1 MNQAHSDS
9 AFCTLFAATVASPA
23 TRRLDLTG
31 AWSFSAAGSDAWHPA
46 TVPGCNFTDLFAN
59 GLIPDPMQAD
69 HETELQWIEQKD
81 WVYRREFQLS
91 AAELQSH
98 VWQLEALGLDT
109 FADIYLNG
117 QLLASTDNMFVGYQL
132 DCRSFLVAGNNLLE
146 IYFHSP
152 INKVK
157 PLQLASGMVYPA
169 ENDKS
174 DDKLSVYVRK
184 APCHFGW
191 DWGPR
196 FVSSGIW
203 RGIALVGHQAVKI
216 ADLQFTQLAL
226 TTAEASLR
234 FDLDFTV
241 LTPGQYQLHLQ
252 CSARSELNQT
262 VTLELAAGQQQFQWL
277 LQMQQPELWWPAGLG
292 EAFLYPFSVTI
303 HDTNSQQLLAER
315 CLQIGLRTVE
325 VINENDADGQSF
337 YFKVNGLPVFMKGAN
352 YIPASAFP
360 GSLTAADY
368 QREFAAVSAANMNM
382 LRVWGGGF
390 YQDEQ
395 FYQLADQH
403 GVLIWQDFMFAC
415 SLYPGDVDFL
425 ANVERE
431 ARYNIKRLR
440 NHPCIAMWCGN
451 NEVDMGIAR
460 WDWPQK
466 FGYSEQLFTKLK
478 QDYCQLFGQLLPGLV
493 QQLDGD
499 RFYLR
504 SSPISFWEDD
514 ADHLANHHFWGVW
527 HGEQPFTEY
536 QKRIPRFMSEYG
548 FQSFPLQSSVD
559 KFLPKAEQR
568 LESPMLTVHQKHP
581 RGNKLILSYLADE
594 FLLPKDFEQLL
605 YLSQVQQALGLK
617 LAFDAHRG
625 AMPFCMGTLYW
636 QLNDTWPAASWSG
649 IDYYGRWKALHYQAA
664 RSFRAQS
671 LIFCEDFCEQLS
683 EQDQQLQLKL
693 VSDSPQAFA
702 ATLQLRLLD
711 FSGQVLFQQSHQI
724 SVAPLQVT
732 QVQQWSLAEL
742 TKLGDDRQLVLHAQL
757 LSSADGRVLTDNL
770 HFFRPNRELQL
781 QQAAAQLQ
789 ISAIDGLLTVRLQSH
804 TLLRQV
810 LLELPD
816 LEGKVLNFSDNF
828 IDLLANEP
836 MVVTAVIADSTSAQI
851 LALASQLRVRSL
863 VDAYQST
870 LYQSTAGNGAPV

>member
-1 MNQAHSDS
+1 MNQAHSDT
-9 AFCTLFAATVASPA
+9 AFCSHSAATVATMAS
-23 TRRLDLTG
+23 RRFDLTG
-31 AWSFSAAGSDAWHPA
+31 GWSFSQADSALWYPA

-59 GLIPDPMQAD
+59 GLIADPMQAD
-69 HETELQWIEQKD
+69 HETQLQWIEQKD

-91 AAELQSH
+91 AAELQSR

-132 DCRSFLVAGNNLLE
+132 DCQSLLVAGSNLLQ

-152 INKVK
+152 IHKVK

-226 TTAEASLR
+226 SAEAASLQ

-241 LTPGQYQLHLQ
+241 LTPGKYQLQLQ
-252 CSARSELNQT
+252 CSARPELNQT
-262 VTLELAAGQQQFQWL
+262 VTLELAAGTQQFQWL
-277 LQMQQPELWWPAGLG
+277 LAMQQPELWWPAGLG
-292 EAFLYPFSVTI
+292 EAFLYPFSVSVY
-303 HDTNSQQLLAER
+303 DANSQQLLAER
-315 CLQIGLRTVE
+315 SLQIGLRTVE
-325 VINENDADGQSF
+325 VINENDADGQNF

-360 GSLTAADY
+360 GSLTATDY

-415 SLYPGDVDFL
+415 SLYPGDAAFL

-431 ARYNIKRLR
+431 ASYNIKRLR
-440 NHPCIAMWCGN
+440 NHACIAMWCGN

-466 FGYSEQLFTKLK
+466 FGYSEQLFAKLK

-568 LESPMLTVHQKHP
+568 LESKMLTVHQKHP
-581 RGNKLILSYLADE
+581 RGNKLIQSYLADE
-594 FLLPKDFEQLL
+594 YQQPKDFEQLL

-617 LAFDAHRG
+617 LAFDAHRA

-664 RSFRAQS
+664 RSFRPQS
-671 LIFCEDFCEQLS
+671 LVFAAKDEQLS
-683 EQDQQLQLKL
+683 LTLI
-693 VSDSPQAFA
+693 SDSQALLA
-702 ATLQLRLLD
+702 AKLQLRLLD
-711 FSGQVLFQQSHQI
+711 FSGAVLLEQQQPV
-724 SVAPLQVT
+724 SVLPLQAT
-732 QVQQWSLAEL
+732 LLQCWALPEL
-742 TKLGDDRQLVLHAQL
+742 RALGDDRKLVLHAQL
-757 LSSADGRVLTDNL
+757 LSLTDGRVLTDNL
-770 HFFRPNRELQL
+770 HFFRPNRQLQL
-781 QQAAAQLQ
+781 QPAKASVQL
-789 ISAIDGLLTVRLQSH
+789 SATDGLLRVRVQST
-804 TLLRQV
+804 TLLRQL

-816 LEGKVLNFSDNF
+816 QEGKVLNFSDNF
-828 IDLLANEP
+828 IDVLANEP
-836 MVVTAVIADSTSAQI
+836 VEVTVALPDLTSSQI
-851 LALASQLRVRSL
+851 LELVSQLRVRSL
-863 VDAYQST
+863 VDSYAKVEVSQVT
-870 LYQSTAGNGAPV
+870 L

>member
-1 MNQAHSDS
+1 MNQAYRDTATCSN
-9 AFCTLFAATVASPA
+9 AAATIASPA
-23 TRRLDLTG
+23 THRLDLTG
-31 AWSFSAAGSDAWHPA
+31 NWLFQQAGSDRWHPA
-46 TVPGCNFTDLFAN
+46 VVPGCNFTDLFAN
-59 GLIPDPMQAD
+59 GLISDPMQAD
-69 HETELQWIEQKD
+69 HETMLQWIERED
-81 WVYRREFQLS
+81 WVYRREFELTTVQ
-91 AAELQSH
+91 LQSRR
-98 VWQLEALGLDT
+98 WQLEALGLDT
-109 FADIYLNG
+109 FADVYLNG
-117 QLLASTDNMFVGYQL
+117 QLLASTNNMFIGYQL
-132 DCRSFLVAGNNLLE
+132 DCQSLLVVGNNLLE

-152 INKVK
+152 IHKVK

-203 RGIALVGHQAVKI
+203 RGIALVGHLAVKI
-216 ADLQFTQLAL
+216 DDWQFTQRAL
-226 TTAEASLR
+226 TADAASLQ

-241 LTPGQYQLHLQ
+241 FTPGQYQLQLQ
-252 CSARSELNQT
+252 CSVRPELHQR
-262 VTLELAAGQQQFQWL
+262 VTLELTAGAQQFQWL

-292 EAFLYPFSVTI
+292 EAYLYPFSVSV
-303 HDTNSQQLLAER
+303 HDANSQQLLAQQAR
-315 CLQIGLRTVE
+315 QIGLRTVE

-352 YIPASAFP
+352 YIPASVFP

-382 LRVWGGGF
+382 LRVWGGGY

-415 SLYPGDVDFL
+415 SLYPGDAAFL

-431 ARYNIKRLR
+431 ARYNIQRLR

-466 FGYSEQLFTKLK
+466 FGYSEVLFTKLK
-478 QDYCQLFGQLLPGLV
+478 QDYCQLFGRLLPDLV

-527 HGEQPFTEY
+527 HGEQPFSEY

-559 KFLPKAEQR
+559 KFLAKAEQR

-581 RGNKLILSYLADE
+581 RGNKLIQSYLADE
-594 FLLPKDFEQLL
+594 FLPPKDFEQLL

-617 LAFDAHRG
+617 LAFDAHRA

-671 LIFCEDFCEQLS
+671 LVFATKDEQLS
-683 EQDQQLQLKL
+683 LTLI
-693 VSDSPQAFA
+693 SDSQTVLVAK
-702 ATLQLRLLD
+702 LHIRLLD
-711 FSGQVLFQQSHQI
+711 FSGTVLLEQQQAV
-724 SVAPLQVT
+724 SVLPLQST
-732 QVQQWSLAEL
+732 LLQSWALAEL
-742 TKLGDDRQLVLHAQL
+742 SAFGDDRQLVLHAQL
-757 LSSADGRVLTDNL
+757 LSLVDGQVLTDNL
-770 HFFRPNRELQL
+770 HFFRPNRLLQL
-781 QQAAAQLQ
+781 QPAKASLQL
-789 ISAIDGLLTVRLQSH
+789 SATNGLLRVRLQST
-804 TLLRQV
+804 TLLRQL

-816 LEGKVLNFSDNF
+816 QEGKVLNFSDNF
-828 IDLLANEP
+828 IDVLANEP
-836 MVVTAVIADSTSAQI
+836 VEVTVALPDLTSAQI
-851 LALASQLRVRSL
+851 LALASQLQLRSL
-863 VDAYQST
+863 VDSYA
-870 LYQSTAGNGAPV
+870 TAEISQVSV

>member
-1 MNQAHSDS
+1 MTLAHSGTECS
-9 AFCTLFAATVASPA
+9 VNATTTVAAPA
-23 TRRLDLTG
+23 SLRLDLTG
-31 AWSFSAAGSDAWHPA
+31 GWLFSQAGSDTWYPA

-59 GLIPDPMQAD
+59 GLIADPMQAD
-69 HETELQWIEQKD
+69 HETGLQWIERED
-81 WVYRREFQLS
+81 WIYRLSFELGAAQLH
-91 AAELQSH
+91 SH
-98 VWQLEALGLDT
+98 RWQLEALGLDT
-109 FADIYLNG
+109 FADVYLNG
-117 QLLASTDNMFVGYQL
+117 QLLASTDNMFVGQQW
-132 DCRSFLVAGNNLLE
+132 DCQALLLAGTNQLE

-152 INKVK
+152 IKRVK

-203 RGIALVGHQAVKI
+203 RGIAFVGHQAVRMD
-216 ADLQFTQLAL
+216 DLQFTQRAL
-226 TTAEASLR
+226 TSAEARLQ

-241 LTPGQYQLHLQ
+241 LTAGTYQLQLQ
-252 CSARSELNQT
+252 CSTRPELTQKI
-262 VTLELAAGQQQFQWL
+262 TLELTAGPQQYQWL
-277 LQMQQPELWWPAGLG
+277 LDMPQPELWWPAGLG
-292 EAFLYPFSVTI
+292 DAFLHPFSVRI
-303 HDTNSQQLLAER
+303 QHHDSQQLLAER
-315 CLQIGLRTVE
+315 SLQIGLRTVE
-325 VINENDADGQSF
+325 VINENDAEGQSF

-368 QREFAAVSAANMNM
+368 QREFAAVSNAGMNM

-415 SLYPGDVDFL
+415 SLYPGDAAFL

-440 NHPCIAMWCGN
+440 NHPCIALWCGN

-466 FGYSEQLFTKLK
+466 FGYSEALFSKLK

-493 QQLDGD
+493 QQLDPA

-527 HGEQPFTEY
+527 HGEQPFSEY

-548 FQSFPLQSSVD
+548 FQSFPLKSSVD
-559 KFLPKAEQR
+559 KFLSQAEQR

-581 RGNKLILSYLADE
+581 RGNKLIQSYLADE
-594 FLLPKDFEQLL
+594 YQQPKDFGQLL

-617 LAFDAHRG
+617 LAFDAHRA

-636 QLNDTWPAASWSG
+636 QFNDTWPAASWSG

-671 LIFCEDFCEQLS
+671 LVFK
-683 EQDQQLQLKL
+683 EQDQQLQLSL
-693 VSDSPQAFA
+693 VSDSPQPFA
-702 ATLQLRLLD
+702 ATLKLRLLD
-711 FSGQVLFQQSHQI
+711 FNGQQLWSESQPVT
-724 SVAPLQVT
+724 VAPLQVT
-732 QVQQWSLAEL
+732 QVRQWLRSEL
-742 TKLGDDRQLVLHAQL
+742 TRLADDRQLVLHAQL
-757 LSSADGRVLTDNL
+757 LSAADGRVFTDNL
-770 HFFRPNRELQL
+770 HFFRPNRELLL
-781 QQAAAQLQ
+781 QSAAADVQC
-789 ISAIDGLLTVRLQSH
+789 SATDGLLQVRLQSQ

-816 LEGKVLNFSDNF
+816 LEGQVLNFSDNF

-836 MVVTAVIADSTSAQI
+836 VEVTLTLPGQPSAQI
-851 LALASQLRVRSL
+851 LSLAAKLRVQSL
-863 VDAYQST
+863 VDSYQGPALTEHQQAVS
-870 LYQSTAGNGAPV
+870 NGAPLWI

>member
-1 MNQAHSDS
+1 MNQAHSDT
-9 AFCTLFAATVASPA
+9 AFCINATATVASPA
-23 TRRLDLTG
+23 ASRLDLTSN
-31 AWSFSAAGSDAWHPA
+31 WFFQQAGSTAWFPA

-59 GLIPDPMQAD
+59 GLIQDPMQAD
-69 HETELQWIEQKD
+69 HESQLQWIELED
-81 WVYRREFQLS
+81 WVYRCEFQVT
-91 AAELQSH
+91 AAQLQSQS
-98 VWQLEALGLDT
+98 WQLEALGLDT

-132 DCRSFLVAGNNLLE
+132 DCQSLLVTGNNLLE

-152 INKVK
+152 IHQVK

-203 RGIALVGHQAVKI
+203 RGIALVGHHKVKI
-216 ADLQFTQLAL
+216 DDLQFTQVSL
-226 TTAEASLR
+226 TTAAASLQ

-241 LTPGQYQLHLQ
+241 LTPGPYQLQLQ
-252 CSARSELNQT
+252 SSTRPELKQT
-262 VTLELAAGQQQFQWL
+262 VALELAAGQQQFQWL

-292 EAFLYPFSVTI
+292 EAYLYPFSVSVY
-303 HDTNSQQLLAER
+303 DANSQQLLAER
-315 CLQIGLRTVE
+315 GLQIGLRTVE

-368 QREFAAVSAANMNM
+368 QREFAAISAANMNM

-390 YQDEQ
+390 YQDEL

-415 SLYPGDVDFL
+415 SLYPGDAGFL

-466 FGYSEQLFTKLK
+466 FGYSEQLFSKLK
-478 QDYCQLFGQLLPGLV
+478 HDYCQLFGQLLPGLV
-493 QQLDGD
+493 KQLDGD

-581 RGNKLILSYLADE
+581 RGNKLIQSYLADE
-594 FLLPKDFEQLL
+594 YQLPKDFEQLL

-617 LAFDAHRG
+617 LAFDAHRA

-671 LIFCEDFCEQLS
+671 LVFSEQLS
-683 EQDQQLQLKL
+683 AQDQQLQLKL

-702 ATLQLRLLD
+702 ATLALRLLD
-711 FSGQVLFQQSHQI
+711 FSGQVLFRQSQQI
-724 SVAPLQVT
+724 SVVPLQVT

-742 TKLGDDRQLVLHAQL
+742 TRLGDDRQFVLHAQL

-781 QQAAAQLQ
+781 QQATAQLQ
-789 ISAIDGLLTVRLQSH
+789 INAIDGLLTVRLQSH

-836 MVVTAVIADSTSAQI
+836 VEVTAALPDLTSAQI
-851 LALASQLRVRSL
+851 LALATQLRVRSL
-863 VDAYQST
+863 VDSYHSK
-870 LYQSTAGNGAPV
+870 AGNGAPV

>member
-1 MNQAHSDS
+1 MDLMTLAHSGTE
-9 AFCTLFAATVASPA
+9 FFVNAAAEVAEPA
-23 TRRLDLTG
+23 SLRLDLTG
-31 AWSFSAAGSDAWHPA
+31 NWLFQQVGAERWHPA

-69 HETELQWIEQKD
+69 HETQLQWIERED
-81 WVYRREFQLS
+81 WRYQLEFQLS
-91 AAELQSH
+91 AAQLQSH
-98 VWQLEALGLDT
+98 RWQLEALGLDT

-132 DCRSFLVAGNNLLE
+132 DCQPLLVAGNNLLE

-157 PLQLASGMVYPA
+157 PQQLASGMVYPA

-203 RGIALVGHQAVKI
+203 RGIALVGHLAAKI
-216 ADLQFTQLAL
+216 DDLQFTQLAL
-226 TTAEASLR
+226 SSEAASLQ
-234 FDLDFTV
+234 FDLDLTV
-241 LTPGQYQLHLQ
+241 LSAGQYQLQLQ
-252 CSARSELNQT
+252 CSKRPELKQC
-262 VTLELAAGQQQFQWL
+262 VLVDLAAGAQQYQWHL
-277 LQMQQPELWWPAGLG
+277 DMPQPELWWPAGLG
-292 EAFLYPFSVTI
+292 EAFLYPFSVAVY
-303 HDTNSQQLLAER
+303 DANSQQLLAER
-315 CLQIGLRTVE
+315 SLQIGLRTVE

-368 QREFAAVSAANMNM
+368 QREFAAVSAAGMNM

-415 SLYPGDVDFL
+415 SLYPGDADFL

-440 NHPCIAMWCGN
+440 NHPCLAMWCGN

-466 FGYSEQLFTKLK
+466 FGYSEALFSKLK

-493 QQLDGD
+493 KQLDGD

-527 HGEQPFTEY
+527 HGEQPFSEY

-559 KFLPKAEQR
+559 KFLPQAEQR
-568 LESPMLTVHQKHP
+568 LDSAMLTVHQKHP
-581 RGNKLILSYLADE
+581 RGNKLIQSYLAGE
-594 FLLPKDFEQLL
+594 FHPPKDFEQLL

-617 LAFDAHRG
+617 LAFDAHRA

-664 RSFRAQS
+664 RSFRPQS
-671 LIFCEDFCEQLS
+671 LVFAVKDEQLT
-683 EQDQQLQLKL
+683 LTLI
-693 VSDSPQAFA
+693 SDSAIAFA
-702 ATLQLRLLD
+702 ARLQIRLLD
-711 FSGQVLFQQSHQI
+711 FSGTLLLEQQR
-724 SVAPLQVT
+724 SVSVCPLQAKKVE
-732 QVQQWSLAEL
+732 QWSLAEL
-742 TKLGDDRQLVLHAQL
+742 TRLGDDRQLVLHVQL
-757 LSSADGRVLTDNL
+757 VSLTDGLVFTDNL
-770 HFFRPNRELQL
+770 HFFRPHQQLCLQ
-781 QQAAAQLQ
+781 
-789 ISAIDGLLTVRLQSH
+789 SATADVQCSAVDGLLQVRLQSQ

-816 LEGKVLNFSDNF
+816 QESTVLNFSDNF

-836 MVVTAVIADSTSAQI
+836 AEVTLALPGQTPTQI
-851 LALASQLRVRSL
+851 LALAARLRVQSL
-863 VDAYQST
+863 VDSYQAPALHEQLQALS
-870 LYQSTAGNGAPV
+870 NGVPL

>member
-9 AFCTLFAATVASPA
+9 AFCTHFAATDTSPA

-31 AWSFSAAGSDAWHPA
+31 AWSFAEAGSDAWHPA

-59 GLIPDPMQAD
+59 GLIADPMQAD
-69 HETELQWIEQKD
+69 HETALQWIEQKD

-91 AAELQSH
+91 AAELQSR

-117 QLLASTDNMFVGYQL
+117 QKLASTDNMFVGYQL
-132 DCRSFLVAGNNLLE
+132 DCQSLLVAGLNQLQ

-152 INKVK
+152 IHQVK

-174 DDKLSVYVRK
+174 ADKLSVYVRK

-216 ADLQFTQLAL
+216 DDLQFRQRAL
-226 TTAEASLR
+226 SAAAASLQ
-234 FDLDFTV
+234 FDLDFSV
-241 LTPGQYQLHLQ
+241 LTPGPYQLQLQ
-252 CSARSELNQT
+252 CSARPELQQT
-262 VTLELAAGQQQFQWL
+262 VTLQLPAGAQQYQWL
-277 LQMQQPELWWPAGLG
+277 LEMQQPELWWPAGLG
-292 EAFLYPFSVTI
+292 EAFLYPFSVRI
-303 HDTNSQQLLAER
+303 QDANSQQLLAER
-315 CLQIGLRTVE
+315 SLQIGLRTVE
-325 VINENDADGQSF
+325 IINENDADGQSF

-360 GSLTAADY
+360 GSLTAEDY

-415 SLYPGDVDFL
+415 SLYPGDADFL

-478 QDYCQLFGQLLPGLV
+478 QDYCLLFGKLLPGLV

-568 LESPMLTVHQKHP
+568 LESQMLTVHQKHP
-581 RGNKLILSYLADE
+581 RGNKLIQSYLADE
-594 FLLPKDFEQLL
+594 FHQPKDFEQLL

-617 LAFDAHRG
+617 LAFDAHRA

-671 LIFCEDFCEQLS
+671 LVFSEQLS
-683 EQDQQLQLKL
+683 EQDHKLTLKL
-693 VSDSPQAFA
+693 VSDSPLAIA

-711 FSGQVLFQQSHQI
+711 FSGKVWFRQSQQI
-724 SVAPLQVT
+724 SAAPLQVA
-732 QVQQWSLAEL
+732 QLQQWSLTEL
-742 TKLGDDRQLVLHAQL
+742 TTFADDRQLVLHAQL

-781 QQAAAQLQ
+781 QQASAVLQ
-789 ISAIDGLLTVRLQSH
+789 VSAVDGLLTVRLQSH

-816 LEGKVLNFSDNF
+816 LEGSVLNFSDNF

-836 MVVTAVIADSTSAQI
+836 VAVTLALPGCPAEQL
-851 LALASQLRVRSL
+851 LALAARLRVQSL
-863 VDAYQST
+863 VDSYQANT
-870 LYQSTAGNGAPV
+870 LYDPQAVSNGVPL

>member
-1 MNQAHSDS
+1 MNQTHSGTECGS
-9 AFCTLFAATVASPA
+9 HAAVEVAGPA
-23 TRRLDLTG
+23 SLRLDLTG
-31 AWSFSAAGSDAWHPA
+31 QWQFSQAGADCWYQA

-59 GLIPDPMQAD
+59 GLIADPMQAD
-69 HETELQWIEQKD
+69 HETQLQWIEQED
-81 WVYRREFQLS
+81 WRYRCQFQLS
-91 AAELQSH
+91 AAQLHSH
-98 VWQLEALGLDT
+98 RWQLEALGLDT

-132 DCRSFLVAGNNLLE
+132 DCQALLVAGCNVLE

-152 INKVK
+152 IKRVK
-157 PLQLASGMVYPA
+157 PLQVASGMVYPA

-203 RGIALVGHQAVKI
+203 RAIALVGQQAVKI
-216 ADLQFTQLAL
+216 DDLQFTQLAL
-226 TTAEASLR
+226 SSEAASLQ
-234 FDLDFTV
+234 FDLDWTV
-241 LTPGQYQLHLQ
+241 LTAGQYQLQLQ
-252 CSARSELNQT
+252 CSKRPELNQQ
-262 VTLELAAGQQQFQWL
+262 VRLELAAGVQQYQWH
-277 LQMQQPELWWPAGLG
+277 LQMPDPELWWPAGLG
-292 EAFLYPFSVTI
+292 EAFLYPFSVSV
-303 HDTNSQQLLAER
+303 HDSNSQKLLAQQS
-315 CLQIGLRTVE
+315 LQIGLRTVE
-325 VINENDADGQSF
+325 VMNENDAYGQSF

-360 GSLTAADY
+360 GTLTAADY
-368 QREFAAVSAANMNM
+368 QREFAAVSAAGMNM

-395 FYQLADQH
+395 FYQLADQY

-415 SLYPGDVDFL
+415 SLYPGDTDFL

-440 NHPCIAMWCGN
+440 KHPCLAMWCGN

-466 FGYSEQLFTKLK
+466 FGYSEALFQQLK
-478 QDYCQLFGQLLPGLV
+478 QDYCKLFGQLLPGLV
-493 QQLDGD
+493 QQLDAD

-514 ADHLANHHFWGVW
+514 SDHLANHHFWGVW
-527 HGEQPFTEY
+527 HGEQPFSEY

-568 LESPMLTVHQKHP
+568 LDSAMLTVHQKHP
-581 RGNKLILSYLADE
+581 RGNKLIQSYLAGE
-594 FLLPKDFEQLL
+594 FHLPKDFSQLL

-617 LAFDAHRG
+617 LAFDAHRA

-664 RSFRAQS
+664 RSFRPQS
-671 LIFCEDFCEQLS
+671 LVFAAKDEQLT
-683 EQDQQLQLKL
+683 LTLI
-693 VSDSPQAFA
+693 SDSAIGFA
-702 ATLQLRLLD
+702 ARLQIRLLD
-711 FSGQVLFQQSHQI
+711 FSGTLLLEQQR
-724 SVAPLQVT
+724 SVSVCPLQAKKIE
-732 QVQQWSLAEL
+732 QWSLAEL
-742 TKLGDDRQLVLHAQL
+742 TRLGDDRQLVLHVQL
-757 LSSADGRVLTDNL
+757 LSLTDGRVFTDNL
-770 HFFRPNRELQL
+770 HFFRPNQELLL
-781 QQAAAQLQ
+781 Q
-789 ISAIDGLLTVRLQSH
+789 SATADVQCSATDGLLRVRLQSQ

-816 LEGKVLNFSDNF
+816 QEGTVLNFSDNF

-836 MVVTAVIADSTSAQI
+836 VEVMLTLPGCRAEQI
-851 LALASQLRVRSL
+851 TALASGLRLQSL
-863 VDAYQST
+863 VDSYHPHVLHQQQQVVS
-870 LYQSTAGNGAPV
+870 NGVPL

>member
-1 MNQAHSDS
+1 MNQTHSGTEYGS
-9 AFCTLFAATVASPA
+9 HAAVEVAGPA
-23 TRRLDLTG
+23 SLRLELTG
-31 AWSFSAAGSDAWHPA
+31 QWQFSQAGADCWYQA

-59 GLIPDPMQAD
+59 GLIADPMQAD
-69 HETELQWIEQKD
+69 HETQLQWIEQED
-81 WVYRREFQLS
+81 WRYRRQFQLS
-91 AAELQSH
+91 AAQLQSH
-98 VWQLEALGLDT
+98 RWQLEALGLDT

-132 DCRSFLVAGNNLLE
+132 DCQALLVAGLNVLE

-152 INKVK
+152 IKRVK
-157 PLQLASGMVYPA
+157 PMQVASGMVYPA

-203 RGIALVGHQAVKI
+203 RGIALVGQQAASI
-216 ADLQFTQLAL
+216 DDWQFSQLAL
-226 TTAEASLR
+226 TAEAASLR
-234 FDLDFTV
+234 FDIDFT
-241 LTPGQYQLHLQ
+241 LFEAGLYQLRLD
-252 CSARSELNQT
+252 CSKRPELNQA
-262 VTLELAAGQQQFQWL
+262 VSLQLAAGAQHYQCRVEIPK
-277 LQMQQPELWWPAGLG
+277 PELWWPAGLG
-292 EAFLYPFSVTI
+292 EAFLYPFSLTI
-303 HDTNSQQLLAER
+303 HAADQQQLLAQR
-315 CLQIGLRTVE
+315 SWQIGLRTVE

-337 YFKVNGLPVFMKGAN
+337 YFKVNGLPVFIKGAN

-360 GSLTAADY
+360 GTLTAADY
-368 QREFAAVSAANMNM
+368 QREFAAISKANMNM

-415 SLYPGDVDFL
+415 SLYPADADFL

-431 ARYNIKRLR
+431 ARYNIRRLR
-440 NHPCIAMWCGN
+440 NHPCIAIWCGN

-466 FGYSEQLFTKLK
+466 FGYSEALFQQLK
-478 QDYCQLFGQLLPGLV
+478 QDYCKLFGQLLPGLV
-493 QQLDGD
+493 QQLDAD

-514 ADHLANHHFWGVW
+514 SDHLANHHFWGVW

-536 QKRIPRFMSEYG
+536 QNRIPRFMSEYG

-559 KFLPKAEQR
+559 KFLPQAEQR
-568 LESPMLTVHQKHP
+568 LDSAMLTVHQKHP
-581 RGNKLILSYLADE
+581 RGNKLIQSYLVGE
-594 FLLPKDFEQLL
+594 FHLPKDFSQLL

-617 LAFDAHRG
+617 LAFDAHRA

-664 RSFRAQS
+664 RSFRPQS
-671 LIFCEDFCEQLS
+671 LVFAEK
-683 EQDQQLQLKL
+683 DQQLQLSL
-693 VSDSPQAFA
+693 VSDSPQPFA
-702 ATLQLRLLD
+702 ARLQLRLLD
-711 FSGQVLFQQSHQI
+711 FSGQLLWSESQPVT
-724 SVAPLQVT
+724 VAPLQVR
-732 QVQQWSLAEL
+732 QVRQWLRTEL
-742 TKLGDDRQLVLHAQL
+742 TGLADDRQLVLHAQL
-757 LSSADGRVLTDNL
+757 LSLTDGRVVTDNL
-770 HFFRPNRELQL
+770 HFFRPNRELLL
-781 QQAAAQLQ
+781 QSATADVQCSAA
-789 ISAIDGLLTVRLQSH
+789 DGLLQVRLQSQ

-810 LLELPD
+810 LLEFPEQ
-816 LEGKVLNFSDNF
+816 EGTVLNFSDNF

-836 MVVTAVIADSTSAQI
+836 VEVTLGLPGYRAEQI
-851 LALASQLRVRSL
+851 TALASGLRLQSL
-863 VDAYQST
+863 VDSYHPHALHEHQQAVS
-870 LYQSTAGNGAPV
+870 NGVPL

>member
-1 MNQAHSDS
+1 MSKPFKES
-9 AFCTLFAATVASPA
+9 ALAATLCAEEI
-23 TRRLDLTG
+23 RLDLS
-31 AWSFSAAGSDAWHPA
+31 ADWHFSQAGSDLWYPA
-46 TVPGCNFTDLFAN
+46 TVPGCNFTDLYAN

-69 HETELQWIEQKD
+69 HETQLQWIETKD
-81 WVYRREFQLS
+81 WCYRREFHVT
-91 AAELQSH
+91 AAELASRQ
-98 VWQLEALGLDT
+98 WQLEALGLDT

-117 QLLASTDNMFVGYQL
+117 QLLASTENMFIGYQF
-132 DCRSFLVAGNNLLE
+132 DCQSLLVAGENRLE

-157 PLQLASGMVYPA
+157 PLQLASGMTYPA

-203 RGIALVGHQAVKI
+203 RGIALLGRAAVSL
-216 ADLQFTQLAL
+216 DDFHCNQTAL
-226 TTAEASLR
+226 SAELASLT

-241 LTPGQYQLHLQ
+241 LTAGRYQLQLA
-252 CSARSELNQT
+252 CKDRPELSQS
-262 VTLELAAGQQQFQWL
+262 VSLELAVGQQHWQWQL
-277 LQMQQPELWWPAGLG
+277 AISQPELWWPAGLG
-292 EAFLYPFSVTI
+292 EAFLYQFSVTARREPTL
-303 HDTNSQQLLAER
+303 TNSGDLLAQKT
-315 CLQIGLRTVE
+315 LNIGLRTIE
-325 VINENDADGQSF
+325 VINENDAEGQSF

-360 GSLTAADY
+360 GSLTTTDY
-368 QREFAAVSAANMNM
+368 EREFAAVSAARMNM

-390 YQDEQ
+390 YQDDK
-395 FYQLADQH
+395 FYQLADEH

-415 SLYPGDVDFL
+415 SLYPADTAFL
-425 ANVERE
+425 ANVESE

-440 NHPCIAMWCGN
+440 NHACLAMWCGN

-460 WDWPQK
+460 WDWPEK
-466 FGYSEQLFTKLK
+466 FGYSEPLFQQLK
-478 QDYCQLFGQLLPGLV
+478 QDYCRLFGTLLPGLV
-493 QQLDGD
+493 QELDAS

-559 KFLPKAEQR
+559 RFLPKAEQR
-568 LESPMLTVHQKHP
+568 LESAMLTVHQKHP
-581 RGNKLILSYLADE
+581 RGNKLIQSYLTDE
-594 FLLPKDFEQLL
+594 FQQPNDFEQLL

-617 LAFDAHRG
+617 LAFDAHRA

-664 RSFRAQS
+664 RSFRPQS
-671 LIFCEDFCEQLS
+671 LVFSSQNEQLR
-683 EQDQQLQLKL
+683 LQLI
-693 VSDSPQAFA
+693 SDSRTVFTAS
-702 ATLQLRLLD
+702 LRVRLLD
-711 FSGQVLFQQSHQI
+711 FQGSVLLEHLRQVAVQ
-724 SVAPLQVT
+724 PLQVDV
-732 QVQQWSLAEL
+732 VQQWPVASLTA
-742 TKLGDDRQLVLHAQL
+742 LGDASNLLVHAQL
-757 LSSADGRVLTDNL
+757 LSLVDGRVLTDNL
-770 HFFRPNRELQL
+770 HFFRPNLALKLQP
-781 QQAAAQLQ
+781 ATAQWQLN
-789 ISAIDGLLTVRLQSH
+789 AVDGLLQVRLHSQ

-810 LLELPD
+810 LIELPD
-816 LEGKVLNFSDNF
+816 QEGKVLNFSDNF

-836 MVVTAVIADSTSAQI
+836 VDITVAMPGLAAAQI
-851 LALASQLRVRSL
+851 LAVASQLRVRSL
-863 VDAYQST
+863 VDSYQSA
-870 LYQSTAGNGAPV
+870 QSEAHSSGLSSEASA

>member
-1 MNQAHSDS
+1 MTLAHSGTE
-9 AFCTLFAATVASPA
+9 FCVNAAAPVAIPA
-23 TRRLDLTG
+23 QLRFELNGNWR
-31 AWSFSAAGSDAWHPA
+31 FSQAGTDHWYPA

-69 HETELQWIEQKD
+69 HETHLQWIEQED
-81 WVYRREFQLS
+81 WVYRLEFQLT
-91 AAELQSH
+91 AAQLQSH
-98 VWQLEALGLDT
+98 RWQLEALGLDT

-132 DCRSFLVAGNNLLE
+132 ECQSLLVAGSNQLE

-152 INKVK
+152 INRVK

-203 RGIALVGHQAVKI
+203 RGIALVGHQAVQI
-216 ADLQFTQLAL
+216 TDLQFSQRAL
-226 TTAEASLR
+226 SSETASLQ
-234 FDLDFTV
+234 FDLDLSV
-241 LTPGQYQLHLQ
+241 LSAGQYQLQLQ
-252 CSARSELNQT
+252 CSKRPELNQH
-262 VTLELAAGQQQFQWL
+262 VRLELAAGAQQYQWHL
-277 LQMQQPELWWPAGLG
+277 EMPQPELWWPAGLG
-292 EAFLYPFSVTI
+292 EAFLYSFSVTV
-303 HDTNSQQLLAER
+303 HDANSQQLLAESS
-315 CLQIGLRTVE
+315 LQIGLRTVE

-368 QREFAAVSAANMNM
+368 QREFAAVSAAGMNM

-390 YQDEQ
+390 YQDEL

-415 SLYPGDVDFL
+415 SLYPGDTDFL

-440 NHPCIAMWCGN
+440 NHPCLAMWCGN

-466 FGYSEQLFTKLK
+466 FGYSEALFSKLK

-493 QQLDGD
+493 KQLDPA

-527 HGEQPFTEY
+527 HGEQPFSEY

-581 RGNKLILSYLADE
+581 RGNKLIQSYLVGE
-594 FLLPKDFEQLL
+594 FHPPKDFSQLL

-617 LAFDAHRG
+617 LAFDAHRA

-664 RSFRAQS
+664 RSFRPQS
-671 LIFCEDFCEQLS
+671 LVFAEK
-683 EQDQQLQLKL
+683 DQQLQLSL
-693 VSDSPQAFA
+693 VSDSPQPFA
-702 ATLQLRLLD
+702 ATLKLRLLD
-711 FSGQVLFQQSHQI
+711 FSGQQLWSESQPVT
-724 SVAPLQVT
+724 VAPLQVT
-732 QVQQWSLAEL
+732 QVRQWLRTEL
-742 TKLGDDRQLVLHAQL
+742 TGLADDRQLVLHAQL
-757 LSSADGRVLTDNL
+757 LSAADGRVFTDNL
-770 HFFRPNRELQL
+770 HFFRPHRELLL
-781 QQAAAQLQ
+781 Q
-789 ISAIDGLLTVRLQSH
+789 SATADVQCIATDGLLQVRLQSQ

-810 LLELPD
+810 LLEFPD
-816 LEGKVLNFSDNF
+816 LEGTVLNFSDNF

-836 MVVTAVIADSTSAQI
+836 VEVTLALPGQTPAQI
-851 LALASQLRVRSL
+851 LALAAQLRLQSL
-863 VDAYQST
+863 VDSYQAPALHEQQQALS
-870 LYQSTAGNGAPV
+870 NGVPL